1 MQQSHI
7 EMKKTLKYK
16 NVSKHKRKL
25 LIYDS
30 GSQNMILENLLKNI
44 NPHKSL
50 NQEWSPAI
58 CVLGSLPADSGSGKS
73 LKIII

>member
-1 MQQSHI
+1 
-7 EMKKTLKYK
+7 
-16 NVSKHKRKL
+16 
-25 LIYDS
+25 
-30 GSQNMILENLLKNI
+30 MILENLLKNI